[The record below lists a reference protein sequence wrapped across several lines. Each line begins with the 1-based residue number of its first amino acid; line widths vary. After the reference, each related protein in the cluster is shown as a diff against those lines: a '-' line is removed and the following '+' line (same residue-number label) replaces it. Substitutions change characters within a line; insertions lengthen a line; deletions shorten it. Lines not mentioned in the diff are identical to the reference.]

1 MSNSMRKRKY
11 KINEEFLDIIDTPEK
26 AYFLGWAYSDGYHNE
41 ECYSFRLALQARD
54 EDILVKLNS
63 ILESECPIK
72 FIKRRKEHHQDQKY
86 LNFHSKKL
94 SKSLSNLGVVQ
105 GKSKTLTI
113 PLEKIPERYIKYL
126 LRGWFEGDGHLSFG
140 KRKDGVFV
148 SFNIPTASYNCAE
161 QLKQLI
167 EKGSGQ
173 EIKIYNCEK
182 YSRLVFVSKRNIYRF
197 MMWLYSERE
206 DLALNRKLVTTKAFL
221 NFYKNIYNKG
231 FDRHPKQTSHQER
244 EEILALREQGKCS
257 KEISERTGRSPSVV
271 INFLKKQKDYKSF
284 VKKYS
289 VDLDIFDLKKI
300 TNESVFTLGYLISKA
315 NINQETNNVSICDAN
330 LSKLLFIKSLLK
342 CDRPIRKTTN
352 TNILNF
358 SGKAL
363 VELMRNC
370 GFSLMIKDHNF
381 PFESLSQEH
390 KVFFILGLLEAR
402 GFIYKRKDRNEITLS
417 LPIPQGS
424 LSERVCQFIENETK
438 IPILAR
444 KRKES
449 FELRKSG
456 LKKPIAI
463 LEFLF
468 QNINLDLSILNKF
481 KEVKATLL

>member
-1 MSNSMRKRKY
+1 
-11 KINEEFLDIIDTPEK
+11 
-26 AYFLGWAYSDGYHNE
+26 
-41 ECYSFRLALQARD
+41 
-54 EDILVKLNS
+54 
-63 ILESECPIK
+63 
-72 FIKRRKEHHQDQKY
+72 
-86 LNFHSKKL
+86 
-94 SKSLSNLGVVQ
+94 
-105 GKSKTLTI
+105 
-113 PLEKIPERYIKYL
+113 
-126 LRGWFEGDGHLSFG
+126 
-140 KRKDGVFV
+140 
-148 SFNIPTASYNCAE
+148 
-161 QLKQLI
+161 
-167 EKGSGQ
+167 
-173 EIKIYNCEK
+173 
-182 YSRLVFVSKRNIYRF
+182 
-197 MMWLYSERE
+197 
-206 DLALNRKLVTTKAFL
+206 
-221 NFYKNIYNKG
+221 
-231 FDRHPKQTSHQER
+231 
-244 EEILALREQGKCS
+244 
-257 KEISERTGRSPSVV
+257 
-271 INFLKKQKDYKSF
+271 
-284 VKKYS
+284 
-289 VDLDIFDLKKI
+289 
-300 TNESVFTLGYLISKA
+300 
-315 NINQETNNVSICDAN
+315 
-330 LSKLLFIKSLLK
+330 
-342 CDRPIRKTTN
+342 
-352 TNILNF
+352 LNF